1 MRVDPSKVIP
11 TSEDT
16 SERWIAFHKA
26 LRSWFGKQS
35 ANAYFLKFWSQRGG
49 AGSSA
54 DTHDLR
60 DYMKD
65 QGVDL
70 TTDWKGE
77 MTDFGA
83 GILDWFSDTANVLRV
98 VVIGTAVLGIGII
111 AFYIIRNTNRGK
123 SASQMIIESPISPTR
138 RISALRGTR
147 SLGSPKTLKLIQ

>member
-1 MRVDPSKVIP
+1 MRVDPSQIVP
-11 TSEDT
+11 TSDDT

-35 ANAYFLKFWSQRGG
+35 ANAYFLKFWNQRGG

-77 MTDFGA
+77 ITDFGE
-83 GILDWFSDTANVLRV
+83 GILDWFSDTANVIRV
-98 VVIGTAVLGIGII
+98 VIIGTAVLGVGLI
-111 AFYIIRNTNRGK
+111 AFYIIRGTNRGK
-123 SASQMIIESPISPTR
+123 SAGQMIIESPVSPVGR
-138 RISALRGTR
+138 LKALRGTR